1 MSPERPQKLGKTFK
15 VWLSVPEEQHSPASL
30 EMVTRVRYSAQG
42 FPARQADGGA
52 LGSQANT
59 GQSSLW
65 ALHPASQGGG
75 GQPGGGRQDRGSP
88 QYRVPGCTFPA
99 LLQTPV
105 RNSENAAAPFTFPG
119 HREEFW
125 KLAKAGEGERS
136 GNLPTKSLWVVCWK
150 SLRCQVAK
158 LLLCRGKL
166 PLKKARCPKLGS
178 SAAHTACVITLK
190 GHGVSGEQEMGR
202 KMTEIQAE
210 GKYTRPRLPSNVQA

>member
-1 MSPERPQKLGKTFK
+1 MGTSSCQPGRGRPAWRWQAGQRQSSVQGPRLHVPCSTSSPSQKLRKC
-15 VWLSVPEEQHSPASL
+15 S
-30 EMVTRVRYSAQG
+30 R
-42 FPARQADGGA
+42 
-52 LGSQANT
+52 
-59 GQSSLW
+59 
-65 ALHPASQGGG
+65 
-75 GQPGGGRQDRGSP
+75 
-88 QYRVPGCTFPA
+88 
-99 LLQTPV
+99 
-105 RNSENAAAPFTFPG
+105 APFTFPG

-136 GNLPTKSLWVVCWK
+136 GNLPPKSLWVVCWK